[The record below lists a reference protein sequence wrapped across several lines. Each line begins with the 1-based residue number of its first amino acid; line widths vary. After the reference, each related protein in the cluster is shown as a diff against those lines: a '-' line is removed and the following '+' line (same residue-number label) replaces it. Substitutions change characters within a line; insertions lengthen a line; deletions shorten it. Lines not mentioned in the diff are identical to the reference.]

1 MHRAKGFTLIELMI
15 VVVVVAIIAAVA
27 LPSYTQYI
35 KRGKIQEATST
46 LADLRVKMEQY
57 YMDNR
62 RYSTDAGGGTCGI
75 GANPVTTLNLKVKY
89 FTFSCTPGD
98 TKAGVGDQS
107 YVITASGVAS
117 EGMTGFTFTINQ
129 SNDKKTTSVG
139 TGWTL
144 PSTNCWVQKKN
155 GQC

>member
-1 MHRAKGFTLIELMI
+1 MHRAKGFTLIELLI
-15 VVVVVAIIAAVA
+15 VVVVISIIAAIA

-35 KRGKIQEATST
+35 KRGKIQEATGM
-46 LADLRVKMEQY
+46 LADMRVKMEQY

-62 RYSTDAGGGTCGI
+62 RYSTDAAGGTCGI
-75 GANPVTTLNLKVKY
+75 GNSPATTLNLKVKY
-89 FTFSCTPGD
+89 FTFSCAPGD

-107 YVITASGVAS
+107 YVITAAGVAS
-117 EGMTGFTFTINQ
+117 EGMSGFAFTINQ
-129 SNDKKTTSVG
+129 ANVKKTTGVG

-144 PSTNCWVQKKN
+144 PSGDCWVQKKN